1 MCKGRRV
8 NAMQKAAGL
17 SVGPSTDNRGLCNA
31 EDSAPRAVAVG
42 NKTQQPVEALEDLQ
56 AWGLKPPEST
66 TVVVLGISRPV
77 PPKMERFFKTQG

>member
-31 EDSAPRAVAVG
+31 EDGAPRAVAVG
-42 NKTQQPVEALEDLQ
+42 NKTQQPMEALE
-56 AWGLKPPEST
+56 LKPPEST